1 MTIQAARRPTLTIGR
16 DARDERFLVCPACHG
31 ELAARER
38 GRTCAQCD
46 RFYPEVA
53 GLLDLRLQ
61 SDRYLDLESER
72 AVAEE
77 LAAFEPTTDAIGL
90 ADRYFASRPEVKG
103 RGAMFLAQVES
114 AIDRGEALADL
125 LPKAGRV
132 LEVGCGTG
140 GLLVAARRRGI
151 AIEGIDVA
159 ARRLV
164 IARRRLKDHHVH
176 VPLIIAQAERSPYRA
191 GSFDA
196 IVLDSVLE
204 HLPDPFAA
212 MRECARTLKP
222 GGRLIVWS
230 PNRYSPLMDP
240 HVGLWGVGFLP
251 RRLLRPYV
259 RLRRGAI
266 EPIACLSPREAR
278 KLADQAGFR
287 SIAIEPPR
295 IDADWSK
302 NRSLLRSALMRI
314 YRSTRVAEPARSL
327 ALAFG
332 PLWSLTAVR
341 GENTCS

>member
-1 MTIQAARRPTLTIGR
+1 MMIQAARRPTATIGC
-16 DARDERFLVCPACHG
+16 DAKDERSLVCPACHG
-31 ELAARER
+31 DLVAAER
-38 GRTCAQCD
+38 GRTCAECD
-46 RFYPEVA
+46 RYYPEVA

-77 LAAFEPTTDAIGL
+77 LAEFEPTTDAIGL
-90 ADRYFASRPEVKG
+90 ADRYFAGRPEVKG

-114 AIDRGEALADL
+114 AIDRGEALAEL
-125 LPKAGRV
+125 LPKSGRV

-164 IARRRLKDHHVH
+164 IARRRLNDHHVYAS
-176 VPLIIAQAERSPYRA
+176 LIIAQAERSPYPA

-204 HLPDPFAA
+204 HLTDPFAA
-212 MRECARTLKP
+212 IRECARTLKP

-230 PNRYSPLMDP
+230 PNRYSPLLDP

-266 EPIACLSPREAR
+266 EPIACLSPREAQ
-278 KLADQAGFR
+278 KLAATAGFR

-295 IDADWSK
+295 IDADWSN
-302 NRSLLRSALMRI
+302 NRSLLRSILMYI
-314 YRSTRVAEPARSL
+314 YRSTRGSKSIRSFT
-327 ALAFG
+327 LAFG
-332 PLWSLTAVR
+332 PLWSLTAIR
-341 GENTCS
+341 GENACP